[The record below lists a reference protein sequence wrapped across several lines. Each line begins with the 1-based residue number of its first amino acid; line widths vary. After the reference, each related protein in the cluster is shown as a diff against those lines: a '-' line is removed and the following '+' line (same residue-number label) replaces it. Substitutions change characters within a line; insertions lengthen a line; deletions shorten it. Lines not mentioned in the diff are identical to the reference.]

1 MPSIVVTAAGRVEH
15 QQVLDLVTAAFGD
28 RLAGDARP
36 APLRLG
42 EGPRRRGRP
51 GPPA

>member
-1 MPSIVVTAAGRVEH
+1 MPSIVVTAAGRVDH

-42 EGPRRRGRP
+42 RRAPGTSRP